1 MTQNNKPSP
10 GTNPIQ
16 VADRIFL
23 VVEALADNG
32 PMRLSDLAETLKL
45 NKTTIHR
52 ILNSLICM
60 NYVVQDSASLK
71 YRLTFKICD
80 LANKVLNKADTVQI
94 IHPFLQELM
103 NAAGETVHLVQLEET
118 HAIYIDKLESQQ
130 NTVRLVSQLGQTL
143 PLYSS
148 GVGKA
153 LLAAMKDEQ
162 IKEILGSEKLIP
174 LTPNT
179 ITDAAKFMEEI
190 NVIRDLGY
198 SIDDEENELGI
209 KCIAAVIELSD
220 TAPQYAFSISAPVY
234 RMGEERIEVLADFVL
249 NTKGQIEAAL

>member
-1 MTQNNKPSP
+1 MTQKNKPSP

-32 PMRLSDLAETLKL
+32 PMRLSDLVETLKL

-60 NYVVQDSASLK
+60 NYVAQDSASLK

-80 LANKVLNKADTVQI
+80 LANKVLNKTDTVQI
-94 IHPFLQELM
+94 IRPFLQELM
-103 NAAGETVHLVQLEET
+103 NAAGETVHLVQLEGT

-153 LLAAMKDEQ
+153 LLAAMKNEQ
-162 IKEILGSEKLIP
+162 IKEILGGEKLIS
-174 LTPNT
+174 LTSNT
-179 ITDAAKFMEEI
+179 ITDLSKLMGEI
-190 NVIRDLGY
+190 DVIRNLGY
-198 SIDDEENELGI
+198 AIDDEENELGI
-209 KCIAAVIELSD
+209 KCIAAVIKISD
-220 TAPQYAFSISAPVY
+220 MAPQYAFSISAPIY
-234 RMGEERIEVLADFVL
+234 RMGEERIEKLADLVL

>member
-1 MTQNNKPSP
+1 MTQINRPSP

-23 VVEALADNG
+23 VMEALADNG

-60 NYVVQDSASLK
+60 NYVAQDSASLK

-80 LANKVLNKADTVQI
+80 LANKVISKADTVQI
-94 IHPFLQELM
+94 IRPFLQDLM
-103 NAAGETVHLVQLEET
+103 QAAGETVHLVQLEGT
-118 HAIYIDKLESQQ
+118 RAIYIDKLESQQ

-153 LLAAMKDEQ
+153 LLAVMKDEQ
-162 IKEILGSEKLIP
+162 IKEFLRSEKMIP
-174 LTPNT
+174 LTANT
-179 ITDAAKFMEEI
+179 ITDLTKFMEEI
-190 NVIRDLGY
+190 DVIRNLGY
-198 SIDDEENELGI
+198 AIDDEENEIGI

-220 TAPQYAFSISAPVY
+220 MAPQYAFSISAPVY
-234 RMGEERIEVLADFVL
+234 RMSEGRIEELAGLVL